1 MTECICG
8 CGIVIPDG
16 TIFIPDEFH
25 LMNIIDTIEK
35 KELRI
40 SRGEVKLI

>member
-1 MTECICG
+1 MSECICG

-16 TIFIPDEFH
+16 CIFIPDDFH
-25 LMNIIDTIEK
+25 RMKIRDAIEK

-40 SRGEVKLI
+40 SHGEVKLI